1 MKKFVIS
8 ILLICICLLIL
19 KCNFNIDKPVVS
31 IEKIEEFNKY
41 KSSFENVNNKILSI
55 NGDNVEE
62 KAILNEENKE
72 RKIFTIE
79 HNKEANNVI
88 GILRIKDDY
97 VDDVLNELN
106 QINDYLKN
114 DFEFIEFSTDRI
126 SYEGNG
132 NHIIVYSQS
141 GKIPNYYFYKDDTT
155 KFTVY
160 DLGDK
165 WYLLINDIR

>member
-1 MKKFVIS
+1 M
-8 ILLICICLLIL
+8 
-19 KCNFNIDKPVVS
+19 
-31 IEKIEEFNKY
+31 
-41 KSSFENVNNKILSI
+41 
-55 NGDNVEE
+55 
-62 KAILNEENKE
+62 
-72 RKIFTIE
+72 
-79 HNKEANNVI
+79 
-88 GILRIKDDY
+88 RIKDDY
-97 VDDVLNELN
+97 VEDVLNELN